1 VTGHVSR
8 ARVLPVAGVAA
19 LLALVL
25 PGREAAGKSLRAS
38 ATKANATASVKS
50 AARRVRM
57 VTIHFRAHDGRRNTA
72 YVLLPAWYGPGH
84 NPRIP
89 LIISP
94 HGRGL
99 DGRANAAIWGG
110 LPARGP
116 FVVVNPDARGRRLPR
131 YSWGYR
137 GQIDD
142 LARMPEILRL
152 TLPWLRVDRTR
163 IYAFG
168 GSMGGQE
175 TLLLLARHPRLLAGA
190 AAFDAVADFRL
201 QYRGFRL
208 LACRGGCRLAWKKS
222 EAFGRDLQKRARLE
236 IGGSPKTTPARY
248 AERSPLFYARRISR
262 SCVPLQLWWSVAD
275 QVVRDQRQQS
285 ARLFWELRRLNE
297 HAPVSAFTG
306 FWIHSAEMR
315 AKSLL
320 PIALAEFGLLPRP
333 TGEPVLPV
341 RAVPVPPESYACR
354 LGS

>member
-1 VTGHVSR
+1 VTTALR
-8 ARVLPVAGVAA
+8 RRRTAA
-19 LLALVL
+19 ASGAAILLALVL
-25 PGREAAGKSLRAS
+25 VLSADVGAQPAS
-38 ATKANATASVKS
+38 ASASESKAGTATK
-50 AARRVRM
+50 RRVRLW
-57 VTIHFRAHDGRRNTA
+57 TIHFRAHDGRRNTA
-72 YVLLPAWYGPGH
+72 YVLLPAWYGPGR
-84 NPRIP
+84 NPPIP

-116 FVVVNPDARGRRLPR
+116 FAVVNPDARGRRLPR

-137 GQIDD
+137 GQIED
-142 LARMPEILRL
+142 LARMPQILKL
-152 TLPWLRVDRTR
+152 TLPWLRIDRSR

-190 AAFDAVADFRL
+190 AAFDSVVDFTL
-201 QYRGFRL
+201 QYRRFRL
-208 LACRGGCRLAWKKS
+208 LACRGQCRLAWKQS
-222 EAFGRDLQKRARLE
+222 HLFGKDLQKRARLE

-248 AERSPLFYARRISR
+248 AERSPRMYARRIAR

-275 QVVRDQRQQS
+275 QVVSDQRQQS
-285 ARLFWELRRLNE
+285 ARLFWELRRLNPYG
-297 HAPVSAFTG
+297 PVSAFVG

-320 PIALAEFGLLPRP
+320 PIALAEFGLLPAP
-333 TGEPVLPV
+333 TQDPVLPV
-341 RAVPVPPESYACR
+341 RVVPPPPESYACALDAPR
-354 LGS
+354 